1 MSKSTRFEL
10 VQDIKGVK
18 WDLLLYIPTLIALV
32 SIASQFWFNGEQNI
46 TYLLVFMTTMI
57 FLIAFNRIAK
67 TRLMILPSS
76 AIALDV
82 SNKAVR
88 LELKSG
94 EFIEMIKGVRFFS
107 DTAGKSIGLSGL
119 DGEGKKQQQ
128 VFHKGQ
134 FVNEEVF
141 SEAKALLRV
150 FR

>member
-1 MSKSTRFEL
+1 MSKSSRFEF
-10 VQDIKGVK
+10 VQDKKGVK
-18 WDLLLYIPTLIALV
+18 WDLLLYIPTLVALV
-32 SIASQFWFNGEQNI
+32 SIAAQFWFNGEQNI

-82 SNKAVR
+82 SHKSVR
-88 LELKSG
+88 LELRNG
-94 EFIEMIKGVRFFS
+94 EAIDMVKDVRFFS

-134 FVNEEVF
+134 FSSESSF

>member
-1 MSKSTRFEL
+1 MSKSSRFEL
-10 VQDIKGVK
+10 VKDTKGVK

-32 SIASQFWFNGEQNI
+32 SIASQFWFNGEKNI

-67 TRLMILPSS
+67 TRLMMLPSS

-82 SNKAVR
+82 SHKAVR
-88 LELKSG
+88 LEFRSG
-94 EFIEMIKGVRFFS
+94 ESIDLVKDVRFFS

-119 DGEGKKQQQ
+119 DGEGRKQQQ

-134 FVNEEVF
+134 FGDEGNF
-141 SEAKALLRV
+141 SEVKALLRV